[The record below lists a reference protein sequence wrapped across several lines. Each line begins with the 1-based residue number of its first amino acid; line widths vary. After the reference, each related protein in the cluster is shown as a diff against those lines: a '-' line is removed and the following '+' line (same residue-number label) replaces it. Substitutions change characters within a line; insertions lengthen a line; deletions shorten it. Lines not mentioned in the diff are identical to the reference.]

1 MMETSEPRYEWGQR
15 VQAAADLFNDGS
27 YPDQPLADLLVQNG
41 EAGEVVQVGQLTDSG
56 TVVYMVEFALNR
68 IVGCFEHELAPMQSN
83 GGAQ

>member
-1 MMETSEPRYEWGQR
+1 MMEASKPHYEWGQR

-27 YPDQPLADLLVQNG
+27 YPEQPSEALLVQSG
-41 EAGEVVQVGQLTDSG
+41 EAGEVVQVGRHTDSG

-68 IVGCFEHELAPMQSN
+68 IVGCFEQELEPWQSN

>member
-1 MMETSEPRYEWGQR
+1 METGAQRYQWGQR

-27 YPDQPLADLLVQNG
+27 YPEQPLEALLVQCG
-41 EAGEVVQVGQLTDSG
+41 EAGEVMQVGHHTDSG

-68 IVGCFEHELAPMQSN
+68 VVGCFEQELEPWQSN